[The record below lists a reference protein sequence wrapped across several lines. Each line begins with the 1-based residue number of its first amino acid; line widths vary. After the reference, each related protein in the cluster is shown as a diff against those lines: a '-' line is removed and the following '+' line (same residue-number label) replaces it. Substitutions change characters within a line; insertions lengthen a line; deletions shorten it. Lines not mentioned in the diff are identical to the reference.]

1 MAQTVDVT
9 PPLRQDGASKYSIY
23 FAILISVIH
32 LIANLND
39 NAQIAGCAL
48 IVLLCFVFFIRAMAT
63 TYFRSL
69 FEIIFG
75 AILFGYLVQI
85 LGEIFGAWVT
95 SRLMLSLAAAT
106 TMLTVI
112 AKSKIQKH
120 DRSSLFAF
128 AGVTALFSAGWVF
141 LLSLRAETL
150 INFLGFGYDNAAHL
164 AQTRLIINNH
174 GTALINGGIQSA
186 PTFLQDVAQAGTSS
200 LATFAELTSTSS
212 KSTTELLFAFTLATI
227 AIPVSLILAIF
238 LTCLENKNSRTST
251 ALITTSTLLIFGTGY
266 LSRIWFSGY
275 FGSNL
280 GTLLLALLAIAIVLR
295 TFKNPMVYVCAAI
308 ITAHVYPIFL
318 SIGLLLL
325 IVPLTSWI
333 RKLREQRAYALSLLR
348 TPIAFLSVCLSIALL
363 LPVRATNRSYGGSQ
377 FLVDGGIEY
386 LPFKFLLIW
395 GGVFLVVIAIV
406 TFRLEHRYE
415 QLGIV
420 LLSLIGSILVS
431 IYSQSE
437 VGRITYYPT
446 KIVITLAILSIS
458 ALLVSQS
465 LISKVSRRPT
475 MSILALIAAVTYI
488 VFQPPEKTFVGG
500 FMGEAQHT
508 IKSSLNYSPEVVE
521 PSVVVSLLEL
531 SDSSDKPVLLISSLF
546 ESELNSRWINTLSE
560 QWDDSSWSNWMNIR
574 NLINDQNWLGS
585 TEAVLNSGIIIG
597 TDDQDLFNVLS
608 ESIPKQICLL
618 QTYGS
623 CDFR

>member
-23 FAILISVIH
+23 FAILISVFH
-32 LIANLND
+32 LIANLID

-48 IVLLCFVFFIRAMAT
+48 IVLFCFVFFIRAMAT

-75 AILFGYLVQI
+75 VILFGYLVQI
-85 LGEIFGAWVT
+85 LGEIFGEWAT

-112 AKSKIQKH
+112 AKSKIQKYDH
-120 DRSSLFAF
+120 SSLFAF

-164 AQTRLIINNH
+164 AQTQLIINNH

-280 GTLLLALLAIAIVLR
+280 GTLLLALIAVAIVLR
-295 TFKNPMVYVCAAI
+295 TFENP
-308 ITAHVYPIFL
+308 
-318 SIGLLLL
+318 
-325 IVPLTSWI
+325 IV
-333 RKLREQRAYALSLLR
+333 
-348 TPIAFLSVCLSIALL
+348 
-363 LPVRATNRSYGGSQ
+363 
-377 FLVDGGIEY
+377 
-386 LPFKFLLIW
+386 
-395 GGVFLVVIAIV
+395 
-406 TFRLEHRYE
+406 
-415 QLGIV
+415 
-420 LLSLIGSILVS
+420 
-431 IYSQSE
+431 
-437 VGRITYYPT
+437 
-446 KIVITLAILSIS
+446 
-458 ALLVSQS
+458 
-465 LISKVSRRPT
+465 
-475 MSILALIAAVTYI
+475 
-488 VFQPPEKTFVGG
+488 
-500 FMGEAQHT
+500 
-508 IKSSLNYSPEVVE
+508 
-521 PSVVVSLLEL
+521 
-531 SDSSDKPVLLISSLF
+531 
-546 ESELNSRWINTLSE
+546 
-560 QWDDSSWSNWMNIR
+560 
-574 NLINDQNWLGS
+574 
-585 TEAVLNSGIIIG
+585 
-597 TDDQDLFNVLS
+597 
-608 ESIPKQICLL
+608 
-618 QTYGS
+618 
-623 CDFR
+623 

>member
-23 FAILISVIH
+23 FAILISVFH

-251 ALITTSTLLIFGTGY
+251 ALITTH
-266 LSRIWFSGY
+266 
-275 FGSNL
+275 
-280 GTLLLALLAIAIVLR
+280 IA
-295 TFKNPMVYVCAAI
+295 
-308 ITAHVYPIFL
+308 
-318 SIGLLLL
+318 
-325 IVPLTSWI
+325 
-333 RKLREQRAYALSLLR
+333 
-348 TPIAFLSVCLSIALL
+348 
-363 LPVRATNRSYGGSQ
+363 
-377 FLVDGGIEY
+377 D
-386 LPFKFLLIW
+386 
-395 GGVFLVVIAIV
+395 
-406 TFRLEHRYE
+406 FR
-415 QLGIV
+415 
-420 LLSLIGSILVS
+420 
-431 IYSQSE
+431 
-437 VGRITYYPT
+437 
-446 KIVITLAILSIS
+446 
-458 ALLVSQS
+458 
-465 LISKVSRRPT
+465 
-475 MSILALIAAVTYI
+475 
-488 VFQPPEKTFVGG
+488 
-500 FMGEAQHT
+500 
-508 IKSSLNYSPEVVE
+508 NW
-521 PSVVVSLLEL
+521 
-531 SDSSDKPVLLISSLF
+531 LF
-546 ESELNSRWINTLSE
+546 ESNLVLWLFRVQSGDTFTCSARNCNCIA
-560 QWDDSSWSNWMNIR
+560 NI
-574 NLINDQNWLGS
+574 
-585 TEAVLNSGIIIG
+585 
-597 TDDQDLFNVLS
+597 
-608 ESIPKQICLL
+608 
-618 QTYGS
+618 
-623 CDFR
+623 

>member
-9 PPLRQDGASKYSIY
+9 PPLRQDGASKHLIY
-23 FAILISVIH
+23 FVILISASH
-32 LIANLND
+32 LIANLID

-48 IVLLCFVFFIRAMAT
+48 IVLLCCVFFSRAMAT

-69 FEIIFG
+69 FEVVFG
-75 AILFGYLVQI
+75 TVLFGYLVQI
-85 LGEIFGAWVT
+85 LGEIVGAWAT

-112 AKSKIQKH
+112 AKSKIRKY
-120 DRSSLFAF
+120 DRASLFAF
-128 AGVTALFSAGWVF
+128 AAVPALFSTGWVF

-164 AQTRLIINNH
+164 AQTQLIINNH
-174 GTALINGGIQSA
+174 GTALIDGGIQSA

-212 KSTTELLFAFTLATI
+212 KSTTELLFAFTLVTI

-280 GTLLLALLAIAIVLR
+280 GTLLLALIAIAIVLR
-295 TFKNPMVYVCAAI
+295 TFENPMVYVCAAI

-318 SIGLLLL
+318 FIGLLLL

-333 RKLREQRAYALSLLR
+333 SKLREERTYALSLLR
-348 TPIAFLSVCLSIALL
+348 MPIAFLSVCLSIALL

-386 LPFKFLLIW
+386 VPFKFLLIW
-395 GGVFLVVIAIV
+395 GGVFLVVVAIV

-420 LLSLIGSILVS
+420 LVSLTGSVLVS
-431 IYSQSE
+431 VYSQSE

-446 KIVITLAILSIS
+446 KFVITLAIISI
-458 ALLVSQS
+458 AAILVSES
-465 LISKVSRRPT
+465 LLYSIRRRTIMPV
-475 MSILALIAAVTYI
+475 IALIAASTYML
-488 VFQPPEKTFVGG
+488 FQPGQNVFTRA
-500 FMGEAQHT
+500 FMGEAQTT
-508 IKSSLNYSPEVVE
+508 ISSSLSFMPEIVQ
-521 PSVVVSLLEL
+521 PSIVVSLSEL
-531 SDSSDKPVLLISSLF
+531 SIKHKKPVLLISSNY
-546 ESELNSRWINTLSE
+546 ESELNSRWINTISN
-560 QWDDSSWSNWMNIR
+560 QWNDFSWSNWMTIR
-574 NLINDQNWLGS
+574 SLILDKSWS
-585 TEAVLNSGIIIG
+585 AVADATTNANIIIG
-597 TDDQDLFNVLS
+597 TDDKLVFNSLS
-608 ESIPKQICLL
+608 VSIPNQICLL
-618 QTYGS
+618 KTYGD